1 MKVILTFDVYENRE
15 TKLDEYHSENWKNDK
30 PTESEIAQAIVDECC
45 SWLSDLNVS
54 FTYEIKS
61 ESGTLEEHLK

>member
-15 TKLDEYHSENWKNDK
+15 TKLDEYHSENWKNDI
-30 PTESEIAQAIVDECC
+30 PTESEIAQAIVNECD

-54 FTYEIKS
+54 FSYEIKS
-61 ESGTLEEHLK
+61 ESSLEEHLK